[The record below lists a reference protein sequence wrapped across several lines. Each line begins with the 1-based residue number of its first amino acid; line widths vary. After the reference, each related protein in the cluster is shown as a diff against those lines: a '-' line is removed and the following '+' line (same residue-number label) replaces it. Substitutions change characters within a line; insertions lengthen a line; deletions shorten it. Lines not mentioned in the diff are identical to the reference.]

1 MYNRTLGGI
10 MMKSASPYVFV
21 DNCLNV
27 MEVYQGLFGGGITNI
42 QKTDDGKCLHAEL
55 HLGNSIIHFSDT
67 FGKIHEGDNVRITL
81 ECESE
86 EEIRRVY
93 DVLSKEGKITAK
105 LQDTFWGAIHANI
118 VDKFG
123 IGWLLN
129 YQK

>member
-1 MYNRTLGGI
+1 
-10 MMKSASPYVFV
+10 MKSASPYIFV
-21 DNCLNV
+21 DNCLKV
-27 MEVYQGLFGGGITNI
+27 MEHYQGLFGGEITNI
-42 QKTDDGKCLHAEL
+42 QKSDDGKCLHAEL

-67 FGKIHEGDNVRITL
+67 FGKIQEGDSVRISL

-93 DVLSKEGKITAK
+93 DSLSKEGIITAE
-105 LQDTFWGAIHANI
+105 LQDTFWGAIHANL
-118 VDKFG
+118 VDQFG